1 MSAEISPAT
10 SVALPGSEGLRPFSF
25 SGANKF
31 ELQTAND
38 LFELYGAEKDPRIL
52 GKINALR
59 LDMMKRAAE
68 AEIAKLTPARTRE
81 QIEAEMSER
90 QVSKAQANDELAYV
104 LVTYLSNVEKLE
116 SNRRAEVAE
125 TERLAKERAE
135 ALKTEVDSKTP
146 GKAGKT
152 KGGKAPEKKGAA
164 GEKPEEADGKKN
176 AEFIER
182 HRARIDALL
191 AKLPEGE
198 AKAKIPSLLLKPNGE
213 NVREIQALA

>member
-1 MSAEISPAT
+1 MSAEKSSAT
-10 SVALPGSEGLRPFSF
+10 PVALPGSEGLRPFSF

-38 LFELYGAEKDPRIL
+38 LFELYGAEKDPRTL

-81 QIEAEMSER
+81 QIEAEMRER

-116 SNRRAEVAE
+116 ADRRAEVAE
-125 TERLAKERAE
+125 TERLAKERA
-135 ALKTEVDSKTP
+135 
-146 GKAGKT
+146 
-152 KGGKAPEKKGAA
+152 
-164 GEKPEEADGKKN
+164 
-176 AEFIER
+176 
-182 HRARIDALL
+182 
-191 AKLPEGE
+191 
-198 AKAKIPSLLLKPNGE
+198 
-213 NVREIQALA
+213 